1 MPILQDIQAVLGQI
15 ANTEVGRSIKSD
27 FNNAKEASLSTR
39 SAQPMIDFYRK
50 YESQLRG
57 DSFNL
62 NDFLL
67 SANETPILPVES
79 SDEKINVNTNT
90 PNSANSTNVVK
101 ELALPIL
108 GLIAGGAAVLILIK
122 TLKK

>member
-1 MPILQDIQAVLGQI
+1 MPILQDIGDILGQI

-57 DSFNL
+57 GSLNL

-67 SANETPILPVES
+67 SANETPIIPVES
-79 SDEKINVNTNT
+79 TDKNINK
-90 PNSANSTNVVK
+90 PNLPPAKNTNVVK

-108 GLIAGGAAVLILIK
+108 GLIAGGVAVLILLK